1 MLPPCPNPN
10 HIAEPKWNELTKCEN
25 GSKCDTGAPFTMTL
39 VKTINRVLVSFPVVA
54 TFTSISTSFHLRN
67 VRFSC

>member
-1 MLPPCPNPN
+1 PN

-39 VKTINRVLVSFPVVA
+39 VKTINRVLVVIIIVSHCSWN
-54 TFTSISTSFHLRN
+54 TLTTSTS
-67 VRFSC
+67 VT